1 MPHGAAADWC
11 KLLYINF
18 SDRSF
23 WVCWEC
29 VVGKLLLAAP
39 LRLFLFPS
47 IDDQRQVRNANILLL
62 IYCWIISIRY
72 PVCRQKVGEGGFMF
86 RVLLFICADKTLL
99 FYLIFKCLSTISSC
113 SFCFLKW
120 YWRCPAP
127 SDLFNTLLLKG
138 ISTGL
143 SLT

>member
-86 RVLLFICADKTLL
+86 RVLLFICADKTL
-99 FYLIFKCLSTISSC
+99 FYLILKCLHNFKLYIAVHAFSNESDAVPLLQIYST
-113 SFCFLKW
+113 
-120 YWRCPAP
+120 
-127 SDLFNTLLLKG
+127 LFYRMG
-138 ISTGL
+138 YPQDYR
-143 SLT
+143 